1 MFFHLTSAMRDYEEV
16 VEPALLLLGSSIYD
30 LKIKSVDG
38 IVAASNWD
46 SINADSRVAARTEQ
60 HEHRT

>member
-1 MFFHLTSAMRDYEEV
+1 MRDYEEV